1 MELSSIKKEANV
13 TQAIKV
19 ARAVDL
25 KLVFTV

>member
-19 ARAVDL
+19 SRAVDL